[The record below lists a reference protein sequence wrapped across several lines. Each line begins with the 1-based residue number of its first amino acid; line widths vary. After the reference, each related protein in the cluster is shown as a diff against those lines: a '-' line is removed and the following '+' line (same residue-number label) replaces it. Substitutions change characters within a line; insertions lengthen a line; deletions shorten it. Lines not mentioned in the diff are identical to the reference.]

1 MGEKATAV
9 SIIIPSLNSPLIDQ
23 VVAALV
29 GQAQAEVIREIVVVG
44 KDEAGLLPV
53 GGRVRL
59 VDTGQPVPPGTARNL
74 GIRAATADL
83 LIFLDS
89 DCLPQPGWLA
99 AHLAAHRA
107 GHAVVGGGVLPDGE
121 NYWALSYNLTMFHE
135 YFSTAPAD
143 KRPLLP
149 TLNLSVERQVI
160 DAVGLLNEALPRSQD
175 LDWTT
180 RMNQAGFQPYFWPEA
195 AIQHRHNRTTASK
208 VWLDCARSGH
218 FARQARLAHR
228 ETLDT
233 PLWLRWR
240 WLVLLLS
247 PLIAAAV
254 TGKIVGTRPF
264 ILRRH
269 AAAIPAIY
277 LSKIAWCWGASRREP
292 PS

>member
-195 AIQHRHNRTTASK
+195 AIQHRHNRTTAGK
-208 VWLDCARSGH
+208 VWQDCARSGH